1 MESVII
7 EVCNADDKL
16 KIMNFY
22 NPCKKLSV
30 EMLNT
35 IEHGGGEIWCGDF
48 NAHNSLWGSIH
59 TDINGNVV
67 EELLEERTLV
77 CLNDGKGTR
86 IDVFRN
92 ILSCIDLTLVSRN
105 IACSCEWNVDDSSRI
120 GSDHFP
126 ILCTIDLNEHAQERY
141 VIEKWC
147 FEKANWEKFQEYCIE
162 GAKSISIDGSIEEC
176 YIIVTNLIL
185 KAASKSIPIS
195 RITGKRK
202 AVPWWNEGCTKAVR
216 ERNKALRVL
225 RSNLNKE
232 NLMDYQRKKAQ
243 TRRVIKGSKK
253 NAWREYCSTIGREVK
268 LGDVW
273 QMLKKMSG

>member
-1 MESVII
+1 MRNNHETTRQQ
-7 EVCNADDKL
+7 NNKL
-16 KIMNFY
+16 PSEPTPNQ
-22 NPCKKLSV
+22 
-30 EMLNT
+30 
-35 IEHGGGEIWCGDF
+35 
-48 NAHNSLWGSIH
+48 
-59 TDINGNVV
+59 
-67 EELLEERTLV
+67 R
-77 CLNDGKGTR
+77 
-86 IDVFRN
+86 
-92 ILSCIDLTLVSRN
+92 
-105 IACSCEWNVDDSSRI
+105 
-120 GSDHFP
+120 
-126 ILCTIDLNEHAQERY
+126 
-141 VIEKWC
+141 
-147 FEKANWEKFQEYCIE
+147 
-162 GAKSISIDGSIEEC
+162 AKSISLDGSVEEC

-216 ERNKALRVL
+216 EQNKALRVL